1 MLDDDDEEEFWGPIA
16 DPKEG
21 LGPEVPSVRVPD
33 ATVSDSD
40 SDGEGDADVSSDL
53 LVTFWGLVV
62 TLNLALFA
70 TSLGA
75 MLAYFRGQL
84 RLGGGLFVLGVV
96 AFAYAYYKYRR
107 YLDRSDTDD
116 PDSTDRTEGTDSAGD
131 AREIAEADR

>member
-1 MLDDDDEEEFWGPIA
+1 MLDDDDEEEEFWGPIA

-33 ATVSDSD
+33 ATVSD